1 MEKRAEKKAWVEG
14 VLKEQN
20 GMARLAPAWVSRVF
34 LPPGKRLGLPDDAYD
49 VGERGYIT
57 ERWIASTT
65 PAENPIY
72 TENEGLSFLAADQN
86 TGNDSHKGE
95 TLSVLLKEAVELCPE
110 AILGEEYSKTHKGLG
125 RLPKIFDNGDRL
137 PFHIHQMQK
146 DASKLGKKSKDESY
160 YFPENV
166 PLGPHPE
173 TFFGLHPYI
182 VQEKRYD
189 LVLQYLEDRTG
200 DPEKGWEH
208 SDGLLALSRAYL
220 NVPGEGFHLPPGI
233 LHAPGSA
240 LTIELQEDSD
250 VSAMFQGRLAHKLLD
265 KGVLTR
271 DVPPE
276 ELASEGMMAL
286 IHQLDWDANGD
297 PYFYENHHIPPVQVE
312 GSEQPGGREWWIFYN
327 TRKYSG
333 KKLVVKP
340 GQTYFS
346 KDRGVYDILVWDGR
360 GTFGPFDIEGR
371 NCRRDEIL
379 VTRDAAARGVKIVNT
394 GTEDLAIIKFFG
406 PDINDDAPTLKKYA

>member
-1 MEKRAEKKAWVEG
+1 MEKQAKKTWIEG
-14 VLKEQN
+14 VLKEQG
-20 GMARLAPAWVSRVF
+20 GMARLSPAWVSRIF

-65 PAENPIY
+65 EAENPIS
-72 TENEGLSFLAADQN
+72 TENEGLSFLATDR
-86 TGNDSHKGE
+86 TVGE
-95 TLSVLLKEAVELCPE
+95 ASNPPILLKEAVELCPE
-110 AILGEEYSKTHKGLG
+110 AILGEEYAKTHKGLG

-146 DASKLGKKSKDESY
+146 DASKLGKKSKEESY

-166 PLGPHPE
+166 PLGSHPE

-182 VQEKRYD
+182 VRGKRYD
-189 LVLQYLEDRTG
+189 LVVKCLED
-200 DPEKGWEH
+200 WEH
-208 SDGLLALSRAYL
+208 SDAFLAMSRAYI

-250 VSAMFQGRLAHKLLD
+250 VSAMFQGRLAHRLLD

-276 ELASEGMMAL
+276 DLASEGMMAL
-286 IHQLDWDANGD
+286 VHQLDWEANGD
-297 PYFYENHHIPPVQVE
+297 PYFYENHHTPPVPVE
-312 GSEQPGGREWWIFYN
+312 GSRQPGGEEWWIFYN
-327 TRKYSG
+327 TPKYSG

-340 GQTYFS
+340 GGSYFS
-346 KDRGVYDILVWDGR
+346 KDKGVYNILVWDGQ
-360 GTFGPFDIEGR
+360 GTFGPLEVKGR
-371 NCRRDEIL
+371 SHDKDEIL
-379 VTRDAAARGVKIVNT
+379 VTRDAAVDGVTITNT
-394 GTEDLAIIKFFG
+394 GTEDLTIIKFFG
-406 PDINDDAPTLKKYA
+406 PDINDDAPVLKRYS

>member
-1 MEKRAEKKAWVEG
+1 MDNEAKKAWFED
-14 VLKEQN
+14 VLKEQE
-20 GMARLAPAWVSRVF
+20 GMARLLPAWVSRVF

-57 ERWIASTT
+57 ERWLASTT
-65 PAENPIY
+65 EAENPIY
-72 TENEGLSFLAADQN
+72 TENEGLSFLAP
-86 TGNDSHKGE
+86 E
-95 TLSVLLKEAVELCPE
+95 LSLKQAVELCPQ
-110 AILGEEYSKTHKGLG
+110 AILGTEYAKTHKGLG

-146 DASKLGKKSKDESY
+146 DASKLGKKSKEESY

-182 VQEKRYD
+182 VREKRYD
-189 LVLQYLEDRTG
+189 LLIKCLED
-200 DPEKGWEH
+200 WEH
-208 SDGLLALSRAYL
+208 SDALLAMSRAYL

-250 VSAMFQGRLAHKLLD
+250 VSAMFQGRLAHRLLD

-276 ELASEGMMAL
+276 ELRSDGMMAL
-286 IHQLDWDANGD
+286 IHQLDWEANGD
-297 PYFYENHHIPPVQVE
+297 PYFYENHHTPPVPVE
-312 GSEQPGGREWWIFYN
+312 SGEQPGGGEWWIFYN

-340 GQTYFS
+340 GRGYFS
-346 KDRGVYDILVWDGR
+346 QDKGVYSILVWDGE
-360 GTFGPFDIEGR
+360 GTFGPFDVKGR
-371 NCRRDEIL
+371 SHDKDEIL
-379 VTRDAAARGVKIVNT
+379 VTHDAAVKGIEVVNRGT
-394 GTEDLAIIKFFG
+394 GDLVVIKFFG
-406 PDINDDAPTLKKYA
+406 PDINDDAPTLKRY

>member
-1 MEKRAEKKAWVEG
+1 MEKKTLVEG
-14 VLKEQN
+14 VLKEQE
-20 GMARLAPAWVSRVF
+20 GMVRLRPAWVSRIF

-65 PAENPIY
+65 PAENPIH
-72 TENEGLSFLAADQN
+72 TENEGLSFLATEQP
-86 TGNDSHKGE
+86 
-95 TLSVLLKEAVELCPE
+95 VLLKEAVELCPE
-110 AILGEEYSKTHKGLG
+110 LILGEEYARTHKGLG

-137 PFHIHQMQK
+137 PFHIHQRQK
-146 DASKLGKKSKDESY
+146 DASKLGKKSKEESY

-182 VQEKRYD
+182 VREKRYD
-189 LVLQYLEDRTG
+189 LILKYLED
-200 DPEKGWEH
+200 WNH
-208 SDGLLALSRAYL
+208 SDGLLSLSRAYL

-250 VSAMFQGRLAHKLLD
+250 VSAMFQGRLAHTLLD

-271 DVPPE
+271 DVPPG
-276 ELASEGMMAL
+276 ELKAEGMMAM
-286 IHQLDWDANGD
+286 IHQLDWEANGD
-297 PYFYENHHIPPVQVE
+297 PYFYENHHTPPIPVE
-312 GSEQPGGREWWIFYN
+312 GGSQPGGEELWIFYN
-327 TRKYSG
+327 TPKYSG

-340 GQTYFS
+340 GRTYFS
-346 KDRGVYDILVWDGR
+346 KDRGVYNVLVWDGQ
-360 GTFGPFDIEGR
+360 GTFGAFDVKGR
-371 NCRRDEIL
+371 SHDKDEIL
-379 VTRDAAARGVKIVNT
+379 VTREAAARGVTITNT
-394 GTEDLAIIKFFG
+394 GTEDLTIIKFFG
-406 PDINDDAPTLKKYA
+406 PDINIDAPTLKKYS